1 MALLAEPVLN
11 LVGNERDDWSPR
23 VN

>member
-11 LVGNERDDWSPR
+11 LVGNERDDWSPS